1 MNQAELFRSLHQQER
16 PLLLGN
22 AWDVTSPQA
31 YQEAGFQAVAT
42 SSAALA
48 NILGYEDGE
57 KIPFHLLHDMVLRMK
72 QKITVPF
79 SVDLE
84 RGYGRNEQQ
93 IVRNVEQLVEAGIAG
108 INLEDGVSRQEKLL
122 FPIADFQRVISA
134 VAERLNKNGLS
145 IFINART
152 DAYLFKVE
160 RPLEES
166 MKRVKAFEEAGA
178 NGVFVPLLAAEDEIR
193 AVVDSTTLPLNVLA
207 WSTLPNFARLAELGV
222 KRVSLGSTVFR
233 QLQKQM
239 TARIN
244 EIKNSGSVSS
254 LF

>member
-1 MNQAELFRSLHQQER
+1 MSQAELFSQLHQQET

-22 AWDVTSPQA
+22 SWDVTSAQA
-31 YQEAGFQAVAT
+31 YQEAGYQAVAT

-72 QKITVPF
+72 QKIMVPF

-84 RGYGRNEQQ
+84 RGYGRNEEQ
-93 IVRNVEQLVEAGIAG
+93 IVRNIEQLVEAGIAG
-108 INLEDGVSRQEKLL
+108 VNLEDGLVRAEKLL
-122 FPIADFQRVISA
+122 QPISDFQRVISA
-134 VAERLNKNGLS
+134 IAEKLNKKGLS

-152 DAYLFKVE
+152 DAFLFKVDK
-160 RPLEES
+160 PLEES

-178 NGVFVPLLAAEDEIR
+178 NGVFVPLLSAEDDIR
-193 AVVDSTTLPLNVLA
+193 AVVESTSLPLNVLA
-207 WSTLPNFARLAELGV
+207 SSTLPNFARLAELGV

-233 QLQKQM
+233 QLQRQM
-239 TARIN
+239 TARII
-244 EIKNSGSVSS
+244 EIKNSGSVVS